1 MRKPKVVC
9 FRYKRYNDVYVS
21 NVPFLNDILISMLDA
36 FLDRKIIVMIESDE
50 NYIKTLSS
58 ISQNIEI
65 SEIMPRLYASRFS
78 AVCNKNDLI
87 CLIKQV
93 NVKNL
98 SGMFTANVNNDI
110 ITDEFIYAFDRIAGD
125 VVKDGMSDVS
135 ISIDFPENQI
145 VISLSKEKYMS
156 MSIKEK
162 ICNMF

>member
-9 FRYKRYNDVYVS
+9 FLYKRYNDVYVS

-78 AVCNKNDLI
+78 AVCNKKDLI

-98 SGMFTANVNNDI
+98 SGMFMANVNNDI